1 MLLFMERDIISLEEI
16 EDPVMEAV
24 DEESALDNEVDE
36 LGIALGLTYQDD
48 EALCAGGKEAERD
61 RHRWELDPASAE
73 DYVERTHKHS
83 EGPAGEILHM
93 THDGRVSHSR

>member
-1 MLLFMERDIISLEEI
+1 MERDVISLDEI
-16 EDPVMEAV
+16 KEPVAEAA

-48 EALCAGGKEAERD
+48 EALRAGGKEEERD

-73 DYVERTHKHS
+73 DYVERTHQHAD
-83 EGPAGEILHM
+83 GPAGVIRHM
-93 THDGRVSHSR
+93 GK

>member
-1 MLLFMERDIISLEEI
+1 MERDVISLDEI
-16 EDPVMEAV
+16 KEPATETA

-48 EALCAGGKEAERD
+48 EALRAGGKEEERD

-73 DYVERTHKHS
+73 DYVERTRNHTD
-83 EGPAGEILHM
+83 GPAGLIRHM
-93 THDGRVSHSR
+93 LK

>member
-1 MLLFMERDIISLEEI
+1 MERDVISLDEI
-16 EDPVMEAV
+16 KEPVTEVA
-24 DEESALDNEVDE
+24 DEEAALDNEVDE
-36 LGIALGLTYQDD
+36 VGIALGLTYQDD
-48 EALCAGGKEAERD
+48 EALRAGVKEEERD

-93 THDGRVSHSR
+93 THNGRVPHPK